1 MCPLNG
7 SIQGSVPEFED
18 VKFYWEDV
26 VCLSFVESA
35 VFLSLPYFFP
45 SSLFNPFLVQI

>member
-1 MCPLNG
+1 MCPLNR

-18 VKFYWEDV
+18 AKFCWEDV
-26 VCLSFVESA
+26 VCLSSVEPT

-45 SSLFNPFLVQI
+45 SFLFTLSLMQI

>member
-1 MCPLNG
+1 CPLNS
-7 SIQGSVPEFED
+7 SIQGSAPEFED

-26 VCLSFVESA
+26 VCPSSVEPA

-45 SSLFNPFLVQI
+45 SPLFNPFLVQI